1 MFPVN
6 SQWAVAKAFDEF
18 ADRCEIAHVQIVQ
31 KTNGDGV
38 DYKAWLYEV
47 AETMDQKV
55 VMLHLEPLHVTA
67 DSLSESRLLNPL
79 RAHCLTTINGTTAR
93 SLRLVLADSD

>member
-6 SQWAVAKAFDEF
+6 SQWAVVKAFDEF
-18 ADRCEIAHVQIVQ
+18 ANRCEMTLVQIFQ
-31 KTNGDGV
+31 KPNSDGV

-55 VMLHLEPLHVTA
+55 TMLHLEPLYVTA
-67 DSLSESRLLNPL
+67 DYLGVEIPEPVENAYLALSDKYQWNKSEV
-79 RAHCLTTINGTTAR
+79 A
-93 SLRLVLADSD
+93 